1 MSNNHMSDEMD
12 QLNDPKFISMEY
24 DKIGESFLII
34 FKNTIIQGNHYNF
47 KNYKLCVN
55 QPLIMK
61 IVNIILKYKNNDKL
75 FEYLINNNIF
85 LVTLT
90 NIIKGH
96 EYLNQLK
103 NLILKYKNSID
114 IPYLLNVSAGKG
126 MLPTFIF
133 WKNLLNEN

>member
-1 MSNNHMSDEMD
+1 MSNNHMSDKID
-12 QLNDPKFISMEY
+12 QLDDPKFISMEY

-103 NLILKYKNSID
+103 NLIL
-114 IPYLLNVSAGKG
+114 PYC
-126 MLPTFIF
+126 
-133 WKNLLNEN
+133 